1 MPRPDHQRR
10 HPLPLD
16 NVLNLAYE
24 TAARFHRRGWF
35 SYHPDHVHHPFV
47 VIIEGPET
55 GCHPDRQRRL
65 IPALTHAF
73 PVMQFFAH
81 THSPFKA
88 GQLHRVHC
96 VDQDGAGTAFVNTN
110 DRDITGWNIVEIMHN
125 FMEMDD
131 PTDANTADAA
141 AELRGRQQL
150 PKPQA
155 QARQDRIDDLQRTVS
170 REIETGGADSLQ
182 LKFLR
187 GSSPRPS
194 INTPRTS
201 STPVDSGGLPKLA
214 A

>member
-24 TAARFHRRGWF
+24 TAARFHRQGWF

-55 GCHPDRQRRL
+55 GFHPDRQRRL
-65 IPALTHAF
+65 ILALTHAF

-110 DRDITGWNIVEIMHN
+110 DRDITGWTIVEIMHN
-125 FMEMDD
+125 FMDMDD
-131 PTDANTADAA
+131 PPTLTPPTRPPNCAA
-141 AELRGRQQL
+141 A
-150 PKPQA
+150 
-155 QARQDRIDDLQRTVS
+155 S
-170 REIETGGADSLQ
+170 
-182 LKFLR
+182 
-187 GSSPRPS
+187 SSPNPRPRPARTAS
-194 INTPRTS
+194 TICNEPTAERSKPVEPTS
-201 STPVDSGGLPKLA
+201 SS
-214 A
+214 